1 MEEHHDYIA
10 LDPNQLSANE
20 WIAAYDDIVAHAVTS
35 TDGVQLRELS
45 NQCYGSHQPI
55 TAASYLRCVTL
66 PSTVFISTGAFEPV
80 RDALHASL

>member
-45 NQCYGSHQPI
+45 DQCYGSHQPDHC
-55 TAASYLRCVTL
+55 SV
-66 PSTVFISTGAFEPV
+66 ISEMCDVAV
-80 RDALHASL
+80 NRLHLHRSF